1 MKLVAITTCSHFM
14 KLLKKILIVFI
25 IFGALSIIFLTWYS
39 VQHSMEEALPMEIN
53 DKGLSQRVLIATQG
67 SKFKNVVVEE
77 TIGRLKS
84 LPIYIKVVDVG
95 QLTNVN
101 ESEWAAIVILHTWE
115 YSKPQKDASAFMKR
129 VSSKNRVIVLSTSG
143 SGKEKIEGFDGITSA
158 SVMEE
163 TTTKTDQIV
172 IRVKAILNI

>member
-1 MKLVAITTCSHFM
+1 M
-14 KLLKKILIVFI
+14 KLLKKILIIFI

-67 SKFKNVVVEE
+67 SRFKNAVVEE

-101 ESEWAAIVILHTWE
+101 ENDWSAIVILHTWE
-115 YSKPQKDASAFMKR
+115 YSKPQKDASAFVKR
-129 VSSKNRVIVLSTSG
+129 ASSKNKIVVLSTSG
-143 SGKEKIEGFDGITSA
+143 SGKEKMEGVDGITSA

-163 TTTKTDQIV
+163 ISTKTEQIV
-172 IRVKAILNI
+172 SRVKSILNI

>member
-1 MKLVAITTCSHFM
+1 M

-53 DKGLSQRVLIATQG
+53 NKGLSQRVLIATQG
-67 SKFKNVVVEE
+67 SKFKNAVVEE

-101 ESEWAAIVILHTWE
+101 EGEWSAIVILHTWE
-115 YSKPQKDASAFMKR
+115 YGKPQKDALDFVQRASL
-129 VSSKNRVIVLSTSG
+129 KNKIVVLCTSG
-143 SGKEKIEGFDGITSA
+143 SGKEKMEGIDGITSA
-158 SVMEE
+158 SWPEE
-163 TTTKTDQIV
+163 LIASRDRIV
-172 IRVKAILNI
+172 TRVKAILKI

>member
-1 MKLVAITTCSHFM
+1 MKLF
-14 KLLKKILIVFI
+14 KKILIVFI

-39 VQHSMEEALPMEIN
+39 VQHSMEEAKPIEVN
-53 DKGLSQRVLIATQG
+53 DKSLSQRVLIATQG
-67 SKFKNVVVEE
+67 SKFKNAIVEE

-101 ESEWAAIVILHTWE
+101 ENDWSAIVILHTWE
-115 YSKPQKDASAFMKR
+115 YSKPQKDASAFVKR
-129 VSSKNRVIVLSTSG
+129 ASSKNKIIVLSTSG
-143 SGKEKIEGFDGITSA
+143 SGKEKMDGIDGITSA

-163 TTTKTDQIV
+163 TSTKTDQIV
-172 IRVKAILNI
+172 TSVKAILKI